1 MSEQTELEKNSA
13 DETAL
18 NSAGVEDEP
27 VAAAGPGLAEVTRE
41 LAGLRRAVG
50 ELTAAVRDL
59 AARGVAQIPAAPAA
73 APAADRMTEEQARAE
88 IREYF
93 LTHRDETIY
102 PEQIAKALNLRLLQV
117 MDICE
122 SLAGDGLLN
131 RQA

>member
-1 MSEQTELEKNSA
+1 MSDVTEAEKDPVS
-13 DETAL
+13 ETAMVVREL
-18 NSAGVEDEP
+18 AG
-27 VAAAGPGLAEVTRE
+27 E
-41 LAGLRRAVG
+41 LAGLRQAVG

-59 AARGVAQIPAAPAA
+59 VARGPVAAVPTVAMVPVV
-73 APAADRMTEEQARAE
+73 ADRMTEEQARTE

-122 SLAGDGLLN
+122 SLAGGGLLH
-131 RQA
+131 RQG